1 MEIREIL
8 RRKGHEV
15 VTTSGAESV
24 IDAVRLLVEH
34 NIGGVVVVDGERV
47 TGILTERDILR
58 LTARVP
64 GELETLSVES
74 AMTTDVI
81 TVRPDDKLDRVMDI
95 MTQHRIRHVPVIEGG
110 KLGGIVTIGDVVNAC
125 RRIAEEENVHM
136 REYIQGGEA

>member
-1 MEIREIL
+1 MKIREIL
-8 RRKGHEV
+8 RHKGHEV
-15 VTTSGAESV
+15 VTTSGTESV
-24 IDAVRLLVEH
+24 IAAVRLLVEH
-34 NIGGVVVVDGERV
+34 NIGGVVVVDEDGV
-47 TGILTERDILR
+47 AGILTERDILR

-81 TVRPDDKLDRVMDI
+81 TVTPDDELHHVMDL

-125 RRIAEEENVHM
+125 RQLAEAENVQM
-136 REYIQGGEA
+136 REYIQGGEG